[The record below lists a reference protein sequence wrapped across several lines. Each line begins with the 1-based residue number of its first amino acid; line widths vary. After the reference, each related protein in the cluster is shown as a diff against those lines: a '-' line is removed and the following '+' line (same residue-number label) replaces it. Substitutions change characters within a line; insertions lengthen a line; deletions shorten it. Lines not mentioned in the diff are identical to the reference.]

1 MVIPSVRKQ
10 QNSSKAA
17 AVYIDSPRLRLLC
30 GEVVVVTDA
39 MVEQATRHQISHLK
53 QSRCHLLVIVVC
65 LLNKSVGGN
74 MIVPPGFVLT

>member
-30 GEVVVVTDA
+30 GEIVVVTDA
-39 MVEQATRHQISHLK
+39 MVEQATRHPLDLRSLTSQTIKMSLVPI
-53 QSRCHLLVIVVC
+53 VIVRR
-65 LLNKSVGGN
+65 LLNLSAG
-74 MIVPPGFVLT
+74 M